1 MWKAVFAVVVISTAA
16 MAEQAPVTV
25 SHGGQPAQG
34 AQAQQQ
40 QAAPDNS
47 ASLFLKLNSCLAQ
60 RPGTGSSLDDVLKK
74 ANTR

>member
-1 MWKAVFAVVVISTAA
+1 MWKAVFAVVVISTVS
-16 MAEQAPVTV
+16 MAEQTPG
-25 SHGGQPAQG
+25 SHGGQNTSVPQT
-34 AQAQQQ
+34 QVQT

-60 RPGTGSSLDDVLKK
+60 RPGTGGSLDDVLKK

>member
-1 MWKAVFAVVVISTAA
+1 MWKAVFAVVVMSTVA
-16 MAEQAPVTV
+16 MAEQAPG
-25 SHGGQPAQG
+25 SHN
-34 AQAQQQ
+34 AQATSVPLTQTQS